1 MTRTAQKERERA
13 YLRLLQRLRADVP
26 SGVPEEPEPPDF
38 AFEAG
43 ASLLGL
49 EVTEYHNPRRA
60 GRRPLQEQ
68 DSLRRR
74 AIEIASETFRA
85 SDARTLEVSVL
96 FRPAS
101 EFSKADVSRIASALA
116 AAVAASSTSLWVQV
130 RLDGWPAK
138 LPDPISTVF
147 ITEVPQDAPGRWK
160 HVFASSVHSVT
171 PEDIYREIRRKE
183 AAIGGYPPI
192 IAESWLLIVQDYQS
206 RAHAAELTA
215 EATSHVY
222 ETAFAR
228 VLFLN
233 VFQNHVAELPVRR
246 PGAGAA

>member
-13 YLRLLQRLRADVP
+13 YLRFLQRLRADVP
-26 SGVPEEPEPPDF
+26 SGVPQEPEPPDF
-38 AFEAG
+38 TFGVG
-43 ASLLGL
+43 ASLLGI
-49 EVTEYHNPRRA
+49 EVTEYHNPQRV

-85 SDARTLEVSVL
+85 SDSRTLEVSVL

-101 EFSKADVSRIASALA
+101 EFSKADVSRIASALS
-116 AAVAASSTSLWVQV
+116 AVVVATRTEQWAQV
-130 RLDGWPAK
+130 RLDSWPAK

-147 ITEVPQDAPGRWK
+147 ITEVPRDAPGRWK

-171 PEDIYREIRRKE
+171 SEDIYREIRRKE
-183 AAIGGYPPI
+183 AGIDGYPPG

-206 RAHAAELTA
+206 RAHAADLAA
-215 EATSHVY
+215 EATGHVY

-233 VFQNHVAELPVRR
+233 IFQNRVVELPVRR